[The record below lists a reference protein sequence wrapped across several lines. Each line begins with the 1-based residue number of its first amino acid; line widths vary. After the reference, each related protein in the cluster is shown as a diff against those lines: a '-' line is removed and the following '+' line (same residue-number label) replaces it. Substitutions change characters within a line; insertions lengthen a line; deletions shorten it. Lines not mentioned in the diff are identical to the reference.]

1 MNPAS
6 ITHILS
12 LVGDPNV
19 RHASIDEDE
28 GKTYISIWAYSDED
42 GDYGYDG
49 RIRSSLVPLV
59 VRVAI
64 AKLKEQSSK
73 K

>member
-6 ITHILS
+6 IAHILS
-12 LVGDPNV
+12 LVDDPNV

-28 GKTYISIWAYSDED
+28 GKTYIRIRAYSDD
-42 GDYGYDG
+42 IGDYGYDG

-59 VRVAI
+59 VRIAI
-64 AKLKEQSSK
+64 AKLKAQSSK